1 MSIQGSHVYLQAR
14 KMCNIWPYKRNV
26 VLPVDAA
33 SGPLLHAWQV
43 EKKPPQEASAGSG
56 PIAASTSSQS
66 RARLRPSPSLSGQPS
81 SVVSAALHSK
91 AFGSNPVLCPCSPGA
106 QVGASSS
113 PPLLSPPSPEAGSAT
128 SAASADNGVGAV
140 GELAKGS
147 PEHVRDGPHMYL
159 GRKPCFP
166 KAQVLQAERMR
177 RTMSSPTPPPARS
190 SSADV
195 SPSWMRRCWR
205 KRSMRLRSLS
215 AWLI

>member
-1 MSIQGSHVYLQAR
+1 
-14 KMCNIWPYKRNV
+14 MCNIWPYKCNV
-26 VLPVDAA
+26 LLPGDAA
-33 SGPLLHAWQV
+33 GGPLLHAWQV

-66 RARLRPSPSLSGQPS
+66 RATHGPSPSFSGQHS

-91 AFGSNPVLCPCSPGA
+91 AFGGNPVPPRDPTLCPCSPGA
-106 QVGASSS
+106 QCGASSS
-113 PPLLSPPSPEAGSAT
+113 PPLLSPPSPEGGSAA
-128 SAASADNGVGAV
+128 SAASADDGVGAV

-147 PEHVRDGPHMYL
+147 PEQERDGPHMYL
-159 GRKPCFP
+159 GRKPCCP

-177 RTMSSPTPPPARS
+177 RTKSSPTPPPARS

-195 SPSWMRRCWR
+195 SPSWIRRCWR

-215 AWLI
+215 AWLM